1 MNHKPNTITTGG
13 ALALAALALLS
24 TAPAAFAAQQ
34 DTARQR
40 DKNNMRNLGTGL
52 GAGAV
57 IEAIR
62 GKTTHALILGAGA
75 AYSAK
80 KYEDQRKAQAQ
91 ARDRDRRLGQNERG
105 GARSY
110 GEASQPIRVLVND
123 ERVRF
128 AGQGPEQMG
137 ERVYVPLRG
146 VLERIGA
153 DVKWNPNQRVV
164 VARQGDT
171 VVRLPAGG
179 FATVN
184 GQRVALDAPAYVENG
199 RTMVPLRF
207 LSETFGAQVKWDAA
221 EREVRISHDGS
232 QHVSLNQR

>member
-1 MNHKPNTITTGG
+1 MNLKTNTKTTG
-13 ALALAALALLS
+13 ALLAAAALALLS
-24 TAPAAFAAQQ
+24 TAPAAFAQQ

-80 KYEDQRKAQAQ
+80 KYEDQRKAQA
-91 ARDRDRRLGQNERG
+91 RERDRRLGQNEQRG
-105 GARSY
+105 LPAY
-110 GEASQPIRVLVND
+110 GEAYQPIRVLVND

-184 GQRVALDAPAYVENG
+184 GRRVDLDAPAYVENG